1 MGQPLRPR
9 LWGFGVVLAIYF
21 WILFSAAV
29 IVIAAT
35 VSPALAERRS
45 RRRGP

>member
-1 MGQPLRPR
+1 MGVRR
-9 LWGFGVVLAIYF
+9 RAGDYF